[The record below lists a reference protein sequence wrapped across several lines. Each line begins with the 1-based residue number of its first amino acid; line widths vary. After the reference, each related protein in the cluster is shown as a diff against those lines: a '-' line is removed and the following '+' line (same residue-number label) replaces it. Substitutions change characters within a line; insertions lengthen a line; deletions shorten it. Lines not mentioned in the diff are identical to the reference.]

1 MPDRRYNTNDHEHI
15 KNTDDQ
21 DTMAFAAP
29 KPDVPPQQN
38 YRGQPYNGQQRP
50 NYTNPQQ
57 QYYGGQQQYANPQ
70 QQYYGGQQQYAN
82 PQQQY
87 YGGQQQ
93 YTNPQ
98 QQYYGGQQ
106 QYANPQQQYYGGQQQ
121 YANPQQ
127 QYYGN
132 RQQQAAPPPRR
143 PAAPP
148 QYRERPQKRHSA
160 PKSYKKKKNGF
171 VKKLIIRILL
181 SLLGLFLLLF
191 GIYSCTSLS
200 IIKKMEH
207 VETGDR
213 TRTPGAISEN
223 YVTSVLVIGTDG
235 RTEDDKGRSDSMIL
249 VSINKKTK
257 KITMTSFM
265 RDCCVDIPGYGEDK
279 LNAAYA
285 YGGTELLMDTIEKN
299 FRVKIDDYILINF
312 NTFAEVIDAAN
323 GIDVELSDEE
333 AQEVNN
339 ILISEVN
346 ELMGDERESDLLEHG
361 GKLHLSGKQAL
372 SYSRIRKV
380 GNSDFER
387 TSRQRR
393 VMSELISK
401 ARSGGISFV
410 RKVAKNALP
419 SMVTNMST
427 KELYLLSLRL
437 PFIIKYDTEQIQI
450 PAEGTYGDD
459 PYNPAGWVLT
469 VDFDANYNIIKD
481 KVFGT

>member
-15 KNTDDQ
+15 KNTDNQ

-57 QYYGGQQQYANPQ
+57 QYYGGQQQY
-70 QQYYGGQQQYAN
+70 
-82 PQQQY
+82 
-87 YGGQQQ
+87 
-93 YTNPQ
+93 T
-98 QQYYGGQQ
+98 
-106 QYANPQQQYYGGQQQ
+106 
-121 YANPQQ
+121 NPQQ

-265 RDCCVDIPGYGEDK
+265 RDCYVDIPGYGEDK

-323 GIDVELSDEE
+323 GIDIELSDEE

-459 PYNPAGWVLT
+459 PYNPVGWVLT

>member
-93 YTNPQ
+93 Y
-98 QQYYGGQQ
+98 
-106 QYANPQQQYYGGQQQ
+106 ANPQQQYYGGQQQ
-121 YANPQQ
+121 YTNPQQ

-285 YGGTELLMDTIEKN
+285 YGGTELLMDTIEMN

-323 GIDVELSDEE
+323 GIDIELSDEE

>member
-70 QQYYGGQQQYAN
+70 QQYYGGQQQYA
-82 PQQQY
+82 
-87 YGGQQQ
+87 
-93 YTNPQ
+93 NPQ

-265 RDCCVDIPGYGEDK
+265 RDCYVDIPGYGEDK

-323 GIDVELSDEE
+323 GIDIELSDEE

>member
-1 MPDRRYNTNDHEHI
+1 
-15 KNTDDQ
+15 
-21 DTMAFAAP
+21 
-29 KPDVPPQQN
+29 
-38 YRGQPYNGQQRP
+38 
-50 NYTNPQQ
+50 
-57 QYYGGQQQYANPQ
+57 
-70 QQYYGGQQQYAN
+70 
-82 PQQQY
+82 
-87 YGGQQQ
+87 
-93 YTNPQ
+93 
-98 QQYYGGQQ
+98 
-106 QYANPQQQYYGGQQQ
+106 
-121 YANPQQ
+121 
-127 QYYGN
+127 
-132 RQQQAAPPPRR
+132 
-143 PAAPP
+143 
-148 QYRERPQKRHSA
+148 
-160 PKSYKKKKNGF
+160 
-171 VKKLIIRILL
+171 
-181 SLLGLFLLLF
+181 
-191 GIYSCTSLS
+191 
-200 IIKKMEH
+200 MEH

-323 GIDVELSDEE
+323 GIDIELSDEE

-410 RKVAKNALP
+410 RKVAKNA
-419 SMVTNMST
+419 S
-427 KELYLLSLRL
+427 
-437 PFIIKYDTEQIQI
+437 FH
-450 PAEGTYGDD
+450 
-459 PYNPAGWVLT
+459 
-469 VDFDANYNIIKD
+469 
-481 KVFGT
+481 

>member
-1 MPDRRYNTNDHEHI
+1 MSDRRYNNNDEHI

-21 DTMAFAAP
+21 DTMSFA
-29 KPDVPPQQN
+29 VQN
-38 YRGQPYNGQQRP
+38 DPRRQFYGNQPNPNYGGQPQYGNQQYPNYSGQPQYGNQQYPNYGGQPQYGNQQRP
-50 NYTNPQQ
+50 NYGGQPQYANQQRPNYGGQPQYANQQ
-57 QYYGGQQQYANPQ
+57 QY
-70 QQYYGGQQQYAN
+70 
-82 PQQQY
+82 
-87 YGGQQQ
+87 
-93 YTNPQ
+93 
-98 QQYYGGQQ
+98 
-106 QYANPQQQYYGGQQQ
+106 
-121 YANPQQ
+121 
-127 QYYGN
+127 GN
-132 RQQQAAPPPRR
+132 RMQPPPPRR
-143 PAAPP
+143 PAPP
-148 QYRERPQKRHSA
+148 QYSERPRKRNYA
-160 PKSYKKKKNGF
+160 PKAPKKKKNGF
-171 VKKLIIRILL
+171 IKRLILRIVF
-181 SLLGLFLLLF
+181 SLLALFLLLF

-207 VETGDR
+207 VETGPR
-213 TRTPGAISEN
+213 TRTEGALSES
-223 YVTSVLVIGTDG
+223 YVTSFLVIGTDG
-235 RTEDDKGRSDSMIL
+235 RSEDERGRSDSMIL

-265 RDCCVDIPGYGEDK
+265 RDCYVDIPGYNMDK

-285 YGGTELLMDTIEKN
+285 YGGPELLMDTIEKN

-312 NTFAEVIDAAN
+312 NTFAEIIDAAN
-323 GIDVELSDEE
+323 GIDIELSDEE

-346 ELMGDERESDLLEHG
+346 ELMGDARESDLLEHG
-361 GKLHLSGKQAL
+361 GKLHLTGKQAL

-401 ARSGGISFV
+401 ARSGGISFM
-410 RKVAKNALP
+410 RKAAKNALP
-419 SMVTNMST
+419 SVVTNMST
-427 KELYLLSLRL
+427 KQLYFFSLRL

-459 PYNPAGWVLT
+459 PDTESGWVIT
-469 VDFDANYNIIKD
+469 VDFDENYKIIKN

>member
-82 PQQQY
+82 PQQQ
-87 YGGQQQ
+87 
-93 YTNPQ
+93 
-98 QQYYGGQQ
+98 QYYGGQQ
-106 QYANPQQQYYGGQQQ
+106 QYANPQQQQYYGGQQQ